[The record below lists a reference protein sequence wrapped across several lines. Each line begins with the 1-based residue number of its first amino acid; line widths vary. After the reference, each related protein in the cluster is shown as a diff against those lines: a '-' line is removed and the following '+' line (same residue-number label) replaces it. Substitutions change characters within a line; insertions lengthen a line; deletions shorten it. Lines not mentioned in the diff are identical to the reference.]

1 MRKFLLYSS
10 ALVLGLSGVVE
21 AACIQTPTCSSL
33 GYTSSSSC
41 TGGVKCPFGNAWN
54 CTASENKTELTNKI
68 TELEKQLTEIKRHI
82 NSSNCQVGNILY
94 SDFTC
99 SSYVIANKTP
109 IGVVFDIVNNLAVA
123 LEQKEK
129 VAWST
134 TNFDIPALMPYVDYK
149 SDYEG
154 KKNTKAI
161 YDYCKANNKS
171 CPAVEYAYTYKTEG
185 TSEGDWY
192 LPSALE
198 LKTLLDTR
206 DTISPLLSQVGVGIS
221 LSDLQMKGSTSGI
234 GYVFYYYNY
243 YWSSSSIS
251 QSTVKVETILTPR
264 TPADI
269 DRLPHFSAYK
279 EEALSKTVDY
289 DDSFYNLENLYIYT
303 NAYARPIL
311 AY

>member
-10 ALVLGLSGVVE
+10 ALAVLGLSGVAE

-41 TGGVKCPFGNAWN
+41 TGGVKCPFGNYWN

-82 NSSNCQVGNILY
+82 NSSSCQVGNILY

-99 SSYVIANKTP
+99 NSYVVANKTP

-192 LPSALE
+192 LPAYLE
-198 LKTLLDTR
+198 LSTLINNKDAINKSLN
-206 DTISPLLSQVGVGIS
+206 LLGKKSIDAYGSRV
-221 LSDLQMKGSTSGI
+221 STSGSM
-234 GYVFYYYNY
+234 VFWTYYNYY
-243 YWSSSSIS
+243 YWSSSSR
-251 QSTVKVETILTPR
+251 STTTAATYP
-264 TPADI
+264 
-269 DRLPHFSAYK
+269 
-279 EEALSKTVDY
+279 KTDQIKSFYYEKDYTSDSDTYVDY
-289 DDSFYNLENLYIYT
+289 YYISVS
-303 NAYARPIL
+303 RPIL

>member
-1 MRKFLLYSS
+1 MKKFLLYST
-10 ALVLGLSGVVE
+10 AFVVLSGTAE
-21 AACIQTPTCSSL
+21 AACIQTPSCSSL
-33 GYTSSSSC
+33 GYSSSSSC
-41 TGGVKCPFGNAWN
+41 SGGVKCPFGNYWN

-82 NSSNCQVGNILY
+82 NSSSCQVGNILY

-99 SSYVIANKTP
+99 NSYVVANKTP

-192 LPSALE
+192 LPAYLE
-198 LKTLLDTR
+198 LESLMNNKDAINKSLGLLHSPSIDTYR
-206 DTISPLLSQVGVGIS
+206 HNLYVG
-221 LSDLQMKGSTSGI
+221 GSMASWT
-234 GYVFYYYNY
+234 YYYYY
-243 YWSSSSIS
+243 YWSSSSE
-251 QSTVKVETILTPR
+251 STTTAAAYLK
-264 TPADI
+264 ADQI
-269 DRLPHFSAYK
+269 K
-279 EEALSKTVDY
+279 
-289 DDSFYNLENLYIYT
+289 SFYYENRYISDD
-303 NAYARPIL
+303 AYRDYHYISVSRPIL

>member
-10 ALVLGLSGVVE
+10 VLVAGGLLSGVAE

-41 TGGVKCPFGNAWN
+41 TGGIKCPFGNAWN

-82 NSSNCQVGNILY
+82 NSSSCQVGNILY

-99 SSYVIANKTP
+99 NSYVVANKTP

-192 LPSALE
+192 LPAYLE
-198 LKTLLDTR
+198 LESLMNNKGSINKSLGLLGKKEFNTHVSDMYLSGGISNWRHYYYYYWGSSLIDTTTVVVEATYTSKTLK
-206 DTISPLLSQVGVGIS
+206 S
-221 LSDLQMKGSTSGI
+221 
-234 GYVFYYYNY
+234 FYYDYKSE
-243 YWSSSSIS
+243 SSSSSWSESNYIS
-251 QSTVKVETILTPR
+251 V
-264 TPADI
+264 
-269 DRLPHFSAYK
+269 
-279 EEALSKTVDY
+279 AL
-289 DDSFYNLENLYIYT
+289 
-303 NAYARPIL
+303 PIL

>member
-1 MRKFLLYSS
+1 MKKFLLYSS
-10 ALVLGLSGVVE
+10 ALAVLGLSGTAE
-21 AACIQTPTCSSL
+21 AACIQTPSCSSL
-33 GYTSSSSC
+33 GYSSSSSC
-41 TGGVKCPFGNAWN
+41 SGGVKCPFGNYWN

-82 NSSNCQVGNILY
+82 NSSSCQVGNILY

-99 SSYVIANKTP
+99 NSYVVANKTP

-192 LPSALE
+192 LPAYLE
-198 LKTLLDTR
+198 LESLMNNEDAINKSLGLLRSTIIDTYHNY
-206 DTISPLLSQVGVGIS
+206 LYKVGSMVYW
-221 LSDLQMKGSTSGI
+221 T
-234 GYVFYYYNY
+234 YYYYY
-243 YWSSSSIS
+243 YWSSSSR
-251 QSTVKVETILTPR
+251 STTT
-264 TPADI
+264 AA
-269 DRLPHFSAYK
+269 AY
-279 EEALSKTVDY
+279 SKTNQIK
-289 DDSFYNLENLYIYT
+289 SFYYEKDYTSDSDSSGDYHYISVS
-303 NAYARPIL
+303 RPIL

>member
-1 MRKFLLYSS
+1 MKKFLLYSS
-10 ALVLGLSGVVE
+10 ALAVLGLSGVAE

-41 TGGVKCPFGNAWN
+41 TGGIKCPFGNAWN

-82 NSSNCQVGNILY
+82 NSSSCQVGNILY

-99 SSYVIANKTP
+99 NSYVVANKTP

-192 LPSALE
+192 LPAYLE
-198 LKTLLDTR
+198 LESLMNNEDAINKSLGLLHSTIIDTYR
-206 DTISPLLSQVGVGIS
+206 HNLFVS
-221 LSDLQMKGSTSGI
+221 GSITSWT
-234 GYVFYYYNY
+234 YYYYY
-243 YWSSSSIS
+243 YWSSSSESTTTAAAYLKTNQIKSFYYENRYIS
-251 QSTVKVETILTPR
+251 
-264 TPADI
+264 
-269 DRLPHFSAYK
+269 
-279 EEALSKTVDY
+279 
-289 DDSFYNLENLYIYT
+289 DDSYRDYHYISVS
-303 NAYARPIL
+303 RPIL

>member
-1 MRKFLLYSS
+1 MKKFLLYSS
-10 ALVLGLSGVVE
+10 ALAVLGLSGVAE

-41 TGGVKCPFGNAWN
+41 SGGTKCPFGNAWN

-82 NSSNCQVGNILY
+82 NSSSCQVGNILY

-99 SSYVIANKTP
+99 NSYVVANKTP

-192 LPSALE
+192 LPAYLE
-198 LKTLLDTR
+198 LESLMNNEDAINKSLGLLHSPSIDTYNSHVF
-206 DTISPLLSQVGVGIS
+206 TVGSMVYW
-221 LSDLQMKGSTSGI
+221 T
-234 GYVFYYYNY
+234 YRYYY
-243 YWSSSSIS
+243 YWSSSSR
-251 QSTVKVETILTPR
+251 STTTAAAYLK
-264 TPADI
+264 ADQI
-269 DRLPHFSAYK
+269 K
-279 EEALSKTVDY
+279 
-289 DDSFYNLENLYIYT
+289 SFYYETDYTSDSDSSGDYYYISVS
-303 NAYARPIL
+303 RPIL

>member
-10 ALVLGLSGVVE
+10 ALVLGLSGVAE

-41 TGGVKCPFGNAWN
+41 TGGIKCPFGNAWN

-82 NSSNCQVGNILY
+82 NSSSCQVGNILY

-99 SSYVIANKTP
+99 NSYVVANKTP

-192 LPSALE
+192 LPAYLE
-198 LKTLLDTR
+198 LESLMNNEDAINKSLGLLHSTIIDTYR
-206 DTISPLLSQVGVGIS
+206 HNLFVS
-221 LSDLQMKGSTSGI
+221 GSITSWT
-234 GYVFYYYNY
+234 YYYYY
-243 YWSSSSIS
+243 YWSSSSESTTTAAAYLKTNQIKSFYYENRYIS
-251 QSTVKVETILTPR
+251 
-264 TPADI
+264 
-269 DRLPHFSAYK
+269 
-279 EEALSKTVDY
+279 
-289 DDSFYNLENLYIYT
+289 DDSYRDYHYISVS
-303 NAYARPIL
+303 RPIL

>member
-1 MRKFLLYSS
+1 MKKFLLYSS
-10 ALVLGLSGVVE
+10 ALAVLGLSGVAE

-41 TGGVKCPFGNAWN
+41 SGGTKCPFGNAWN

-82 NSSNCQVGNILY
+82 NSSSCQVGNILY

-99 SSYVIANKTP
+99 NSYVVANKTP

-192 LPSALE
+192 LPAYLE
-198 LKTLLDTR
+198 LESLMNNNEGAINNALSLLGKTIIDTY
-206 DTISPLLSQVGVGIS
+206 SYNLSFIGTGVYW
-221 LSDLQMKGSTSGI
+221 T
-234 GYVFYYYNY
+234 YYYYY
-243 YWSSSSIS
+243 YWSSSSR
-251 QSTVKVETILTPR
+251 STTT
-264 TPADI
+264 AA
-269 DRLPHFSAYK
+269 AY
-279 EEALSKTVDY
+279 SKTDQIK
-289 DDSFYNLENLYIYT
+289 SFYYEKDYTSDSDSHGDYHYISVS
-303 NAYARPIL
+303 RPIL

>member
-1 MRKFLLYSS
+1 MKKFLLYSS
-10 ALVLGLSGVVE
+10 ALAVLGLSGVAE

-41 TGGVKCPFGNAWN
+41 SGGTKCPFGNAWN

-82 NSSNCQVGNILY
+82 NSSSCQVGNILY

-99 SSYVIANKTP
+99 NSYVVANKTP

-134 TNFDIPALMPYVDYK
+134 ENFDIPALMPYVDYK

-192 LPSALE
+192 LPAYLE
-198 LKTLLDTR
+198 LQTLLSNNSAINR
-206 DTISPLLSQVGVGIS
+206 SLKLLGKTNVDDYIVDEIWRGRYWESNNY
-221 LSDLQMKGSTSGI
+221 L
-234 GYVFYYYNY
+234 YY
-243 YWSSSSIS
+243 YWSSSLINTTKVAAYHSSSIEKAKNFYYEYQHES
-251 QSTVKVETILTPR
+251 GET
-264 TPADI
+264 
-269 DRLPHFSAYK
+269 AYYY
-279 EEALSKTVDY
+279 LISV
-289 DDSFYNLENLYIYT
+289 S
-303 NAYARPIL
+303 RPIL

>member
-1 MRKFLLYSS
+1 MKKFLLYSS
-10 ALVLGLSGVVE
+10 ALAVLGLSGVAE

-41 TGGVKCPFGNAWN
+41 TGGIKCPFGNAWN

-82 NSSNCQVGNILY
+82 NSSSCQVGNILY

-99 SSYVIANKTP
+99 NSYVVANKTP

-134 TNFDIPALMPYVDYK
+134 ENFDIPALMPYVDYK

-192 LPSALE
+192 LPAYLE
-198 LKTLLDTR
+198 LQTLLSNNSAINR
-206 DTISPLLSQVGVGIS
+206 SLKLLGKTNVDDYIVDEIWRGRYWESNNY
-221 LSDLQMKGSTSGI
+221 L
-234 GYVFYYYNY
+234 YY
-243 YWSSSSIS
+243 YWSSSLINTTKVAAYHSSSIEKAKNFYYEYQHES
-251 QSTVKVETILTPR
+251 GET
-264 TPADI
+264 
-269 DRLPHFSAYK
+269 AYYY
-279 EEALSKTVDY
+279 LISV
-289 DDSFYNLENLYIYT
+289 S
-303 NAYARPIL
+303 RPIL

>member
-10 ALVLGLSGVVE
+10 ALVLGLSGVAE

-33 GYTSSSSC
+33 GYTSSSAC

-54 CTASENKTELTNKI
+54 CTGPNNANKITELTNKI
-68 TELEKQLTEIKRHI
+68 TELEKQLTEINRHI
-82 NSSNCQVGNILY
+82 NSSSCQVGNILY

-99 SSYVIANKTP
+99 NSYVIANKTP

-134 TNFDIPALMPYVDYK
+134 ENFDIPALMPYVDYN

-198 LKTLLDTR
+198 LKTLLDAR

-221 LSDLQMKGSTSGI
+221 LSNINPFLLPGGTTTWS
-234 GYVFYYYNY
+234 YYYNY

-251 QSTVKVETILTPR
+251 QSTVKVETILNPLLSQAWMSMLLVYRKT
-264 TPADI
+264 
-269 DRLPHFSAYK
+269 S
-279 EEALSKTVDY
+279 LSKTFDY
-289 DDSFYNLENLYIYT
+289 GNSGTVYT
-303 NAYARPIL
+303 NTYARPIL

>member
-10 ALVLGLSGVVE
+10 ALALGLSGAAE

-41 TGGVKCPFGNAWN
+41 TGGIKCPFGNAWN

-82 NSSNCQVGNILY
+82 NSSSCQVGNILY

-99 SSYVIANKTP
+99 NSYVVANKTP

-134 TNFDIPALMPYVDYK
+134 ENFDIPALMPYVDYK

-192 LPSALE
+192 LPAYLE
-198 LKTLLDTR
+198 LKSLMNNQGS
-206 DTISPLLSQVGVGIS
+206 INIS
-221 LSDLQMKGSTSGI
+221 LDLLGKTNVDHYIIDEIWRGRYWESNHYQ
-234 GYVFYYYNY
+234 YY
-243 YWSSSSIS
+243 YWSSSLINTTKVAAYHSSSIEKAKNFYYEYQHES
-251 QSTVKVETILTPR
+251 GET
-264 TPADI
+264 
-269 DRLPHFSAYK
+269 AY
-279 EEALSKTVDY
+279 
-289 DDSFYNLENLYIYT
+289 FYLISVS
-303 NAYARPIL
+303 RPIL

>member
-1 MRKFLLYSS
+1 MKKFLLYSS
-10 ALVLGLSGVVE
+10 ALVAGGLLSSVAE
-21 AACIQTPTCSSL
+21 AACIQTPSCSSL

-41 TGGVKCPFGNAWN
+41 SGGTKCPFGNAWN

-82 NSSNCQVGNILY
+82 NSSSCQVGNILY

-99 SSYVIANKTP
+99 NSYVVANKTP

-192 LPSALE
+192 LPAYLE
-198 LKTLLDTR
+198 LSTL
-206 DTISPLLSQVGVGIS
+206 INNKSAINKS
-221 LSDLQMKGSTSGI
+221 LSLLGKTSIDTHGSRVSNFGSMFFWT
-234 GYVFYYYNY
+234 YYYYY
-243 YWSSSSIS
+243 YWSSSSR
-251 QSTVKVETILTPR
+251 STTTAAAYSRTDQIKSFYYETDYTS
-264 TPADI
+264 DS
-269 DRLPHFSAYK
+269 DS
-279 EEALSKTVDY
+279 SVDY
-289 DDSFYNLENLYIYT
+289 LYISVS
-303 NAYARPIL
+303 RPIL

>member
-1 MRKFLLYSS
+1 MKKFLLYSS
-10 ALVLGLSGVVE
+10 ALAVLGLSGVAE

-33 GYTSSSSC
+33 GYSSSSSC
-41 TGGVKCPFGNAWN
+41 SGGVKCPFGNYWN

-82 NSSNCQVGNILY
+82 NSSSCQVGNILY

-99 SSYVIANKTP
+99 NSYVVANKTP

-192 LPSALE
+192 LPAYLE
-198 LKTLLDTR
+198 LSTL
-206 DTISPLLSQVGVGIS
+206 INNKSAINKS
-221 LSDLQMKGSTSGI
+221 LSLLGKTSIDTHGSRVSNFGSMFFWT
-234 GYVFYYYNY
+234 YYYYY
-243 YWSSSSIS
+243 YWSSSSR
-251 QSTVKVETILTPR
+251 STTTAAAYSRTDQIKSFYYETDYTS
-264 TPADI
+264 DS
-269 DRLPHFSAYK
+269 DS
-279 EEALSKTVDY
+279 SVDY
-289 DDSFYNLENLYIYT
+289 LYISVS
-303 NAYARPIL
+303 RPIL

>member
-1 MRKFLLYSS
+1 MKKFLLYSS
-10 ALVLGLSGVVE
+10 ALVAGGLLSGVAE

-41 TGGVKCPFGNAWN
+41 SGGTKCPFGNAWN

-82 NSSNCQVGNILY
+82 NSSSCQVGNILY

-99 SSYVIANKTP
+99 NSYVVANKTP

-192 LPSALE
+192 LPAYLE
-198 LKTLLDTR
+198 LESLMNNEDAINKSLGLLRSTIIDTYHNY
-206 DTISPLLSQVGVGIS
+206 LYKVGSMVYW
-221 LSDLQMKGSTSGI
+221 T
-234 GYVFYYYNY
+234 YYYYY
-243 YWSSSSIS
+243 YWSSSSR
-251 QSTVKVETILTPR
+251 STTT
-264 TPADI
+264 AA
-269 DRLPHFSAYK
+269 AY
-279 EEALSKTVDY
+279 SKTNQIK
-289 DDSFYNLENLYIYT
+289 SFYYEKDYTSDSDSRGDYHYISVS
-303 NAYARPIL
+303 RPIL

>member
-10 ALVLGLSGVVE
+10 ALALGLSGVAE

-41 TGGVKCPFGNAWN
+41 TGGIKCPFGNAWN

-82 NSSNCQVGNILY
+82 NSSSCQVGNILY

-99 SSYVIANKTP
+99 NSYVVANKTP

-129 VAWST
+129 VAWSM
-134 TNFDIPALMPYVDYK
+134 TNFDIPALMPYVDYN

-192 LPSALE
+192 LPAALE
-198 LKTLLDTR
+198 LQTLLAVR
-206 DTISPLLSQVGVGIS
+206 DTISPLLSQVGEEIVHSNINPFLLPGGTTTWS
-221 LSDLQMKGSTSGI
+221 
-234 GYVFYYYNY
+234 YYYNY

-251 QSTVKVETILTPR
+251 QSTVKVETILNPLLSQAWMSMLLVYRKT
-264 TPADI
+264 
-269 DRLPHFSAYK
+269 S
-279 EEALSKTVDY
+279 LSKTFDY
-289 DDSFYNLENLYIYT
+289 GNSGTVYT
-303 NAYARPIL
+303 NTYARPIL

>member
-1 MRKFLLYSS
+1 MKKFLLYSS
-10 ALVLGLSGVVE
+10 ALAVLGLSGVAE

-41 TGGVKCPFGNAWN
+41 SGGTKCPFGNAWN

-82 NSSNCQVGNILY
+82 NSSSCQVGNILY

-99 SSYVIANKTP
+99 NSYVVANKTP

-192 LPSALE
+192 LPAYLE
-198 LKTLLDTR
+198 LESLMNNEDAINKSLGLLHSTIIDTYR
-206 DTISPLLSQVGVGIS
+206 HNLFVS
-221 LSDLQMKGSTSGI
+221 GSITSWT
-234 GYVFYYYNY
+234 YYYYY
-243 YWSSSSIS
+243 YWSSSSESTTTAAAYLKTNQIKSFYYENRYIS
-251 QSTVKVETILTPR
+251 
-264 TPADI
+264 
-269 DRLPHFSAYK
+269 
-279 EEALSKTVDY
+279 
-289 DDSFYNLENLYIYT
+289 DDSYRDYHYISVS
-303 NAYARPIL
+303 RPIL

>member
-1 MRKFLLYSS
+1 MRKILLYSS
-10 ALVLGLSGVVE
+10 ALVAGGLLSGVAE
-21 AACIQTPTCSSL
+21 AACIQTPSCSSL

-41 TGGVKCPFGNAWN
+41 SGGTKCPFGNAWN

-82 NSSNCQVGNILY
+82 NSSSCQVGNILY

-99 SSYVIANKTP
+99 NSYVIANKTP

-134 TNFDIPALMPYVDYK
+134 ENFDIPALMPYVDYN

-192 LPSALE
+192 LPAVVE
-198 LKTLLDTR
+198 LQTLISNSSSINNSLDLLGKTKVDDYII
-206 DTISPLLSQVGVGIS
+206 DTIWRGRHWE
-221 LSDLQMKGSTSGI
+221 
-234 GYVFYYYNY
+234 YNHYQYY
-243 YWSSSSIS
+243 YWSSSLINTTKVAAYYSSSVEKAKNFYYEYRHESGETAYYYFTSIS
-251 QSTVKVETILTPR
+251 
-264 TPADI
+264 
-269 DRLPHFSAYK
+269 
-279 EEALSKTVDY
+279 
-289 DDSFYNLENLYIYT
+289 
-303 NAYARPIL
+303 RPIL

>member
-1 MRKFLLYSS
+1 MKKFLLYSS
-10 ALVLGLSGVVE
+10 ALAVLGLSGVAE
-21 AACIQTPTCSSL
+21 AACIQTPSCSSL

-41 TGGVKCPFGNAWN
+41 SGGTKCPFGNAWN

-82 NSSNCQVGNILY
+82 NSSSCQVGNILY

-99 SSYVIANKTP
+99 NSYVVANKTP

-192 LPSALE
+192 LPAYLE
-198 LKTLLDTR
+198 LESLMNNEDAINK
-206 DTISPLLSQVGVGIS
+206 S
-221 LSDLQMKGSTSGI
+221 LSLLGKTSIDTYSHYLRVLAGTA
-234 GYVFYYYNY
+234 FWTYYYYY

-251 QSTVKVETILTPR
+251 TTTAATDSR
-264 TPADI
+264 TDLI
-269 DRLPHFSAYK
+269 K
-279 EEALSKTVDY
+279 
-289 DDSFYNLENLYIYT
+289 SFYYEKDYTSDSDSRGDYHYISVS
-303 NAYARPIL
+303 RPIL

>member
-1 MRKFLLYSS
+1 MKKFLLYST
-10 ALVLGLSGVVE
+10 AFVVLSGTAE
-21 AACIQTPTCSSL
+21 AACIQTPSCSSL
-33 GYTSSSSC
+33 GYSSSSSC
-41 TGGVKCPFGNAWN
+41 SGGVKCPFGNDWN

-82 NSSNCQVGNILY
+82 NSSSCQVGNILY

-99 SSYVIANKTP
+99 NSYVVANKTP

-192 LPSALE
+192 LPAYLE
-198 LKTLLDTR
+198 LESLMNNKDAINKSLGLLHSPSIDTYR
-206 DTISPLLSQVGVGIS
+206 HNLYVG
-221 LSDLQMKGSTSGI
+221 GSMASWT
-234 GYVFYYYNY
+234 YYYYY
-243 YWSSSSIS
+243 YWSSSSE
-251 QSTVKVETILTPR
+251 STTTAAAYLK
-264 TPADI
+264 ADQI
-269 DRLPHFSAYK
+269 K
-279 EEALSKTVDY
+279 
-289 DDSFYNLENLYIYT
+289 SFYYENRYISDD
-303 NAYARPIL
+303 AYRDYHYISVSRPIL

>member
-10 ALVLGLSGVVE
+10 ALAVFGLSGAAE
-21 AACIQTPTCSSL
+21 AACIQTPSCSSL

-41 TGGVKCPFGNAWN
+41 SGGTKCPFGNAWN

-82 NSSNCQVGNILY
+82 NSSSCQVGNILY

-99 SSYVIANKTP
+99 NSYVVANKTP

-192 LPSALE
+192 LPAYLE
-198 LKTLLDTR
+198 LSTL
-206 DTISPLLSQVGVGIS
+206 INNKSAINKS
-221 LSDLQMKGSTSGI
+221 LSLLGKTSIDTHGSRVSNFGSMFFWT
-234 GYVFYYYNY
+234 YYYYY
-243 YWSSSSIS
+243 YWSSSSR
-251 QSTVKVETILTPR
+251 STTTAAAYSRTDQIKSFYYETDYTS
-264 TPADI
+264 DS
-269 DRLPHFSAYK
+269 DS
-279 EEALSKTVDY
+279 SVDY
-289 DDSFYNLENLYIYT
+289 HYISVS
-303 NAYARPIL
+303 RPIL

>member
-1 MRKFLLYSS
+1 MKQYLLLTS
-10 ALVLGLSGVVE
+10 AFVAGGLLSGTAE
-21 AACIQTPTCSSL
+21 AACIQTPSCSSL
-33 GYTSSSSC
+33 GYSSSSSC
-41 TGGVKCPFGNAWN
+41 SGGVKCPFGNYWN

-82 NSSNCQVGNILY
+82 NSSSCQVGNILY

-99 SSYVIANKTP
+99 NSYVVANKTP

-149 SDYEG
+149 SYYEG

-192 LPSALE
+192 LPAYLE
-198 LKTLLDTR
+198 LESLMNNKDSINKSLGLLHTPSIDTYR
-206 DTISPLLSQVGVGIS
+206 HNLDVG
-221 LSDLQMKGSTSGI
+221 GSMDSWT
-234 GYVFYYYNY
+234 YYYYY
-243 YWSSSSIS
+243 YWSSSSE
-251 QSTVKVETILTPR
+251 STTT
-264 TPADI
+264 AA
-269 DRLPHFSAYK
+269 AY
-279 EEALSKTVDY
+279 LKTDQIK
-289 DDSFYNLENLYIYT
+289 SFYYETRYISDD
-303 NAYARPIL
+303 AYRDYHYISVSRPIL

>member
-10 ALVLGLSGVVE
+10 ALAVLGLSGAAE
-21 AACIQTPTCSSL
+21 AACIQTPSCSSL
-33 GYTSSSSC
+33 GYSSSSSC
-41 TGGVKCPFGNAWN
+41 SGGVKCPFGNAWN

-82 NSSNCQVGNILY
+82 NSSSCQVGNILY

-99 SSYVIANKTP
+99 NSYVVANKTP

-192 LPSALE
+192 LPAYLE
-198 LKTLLDTR
+198 LSTL
-206 DTISPLLSQVGVGIS
+206 INNKSAINKS
-221 LSDLQMKGSTSGI
+221 LSLLGKTSIDTHGSRVSNFGSMFFWT
-234 GYVFYYYNY
+234 YYYYY
-243 YWSSSSIS
+243 YWSSSSR
-251 QSTVKVETILTPR
+251 STTTAAAYSRTDQIKSFYYETDYTS
-264 TPADI
+264 DS
-269 DRLPHFSAYK
+269 DS
-279 EEALSKTVDY
+279 SVDY
-289 DDSFYNLENLYIYT
+289 LYISVS
-303 NAYARPIL
+303 RPIL

>member
-1 MRKFLLYSS
+1 MKKFLLYSS
-10 ALVLGLSGVVE
+10 ALAVLGLSGVAE

-41 TGGVKCPFGNAWN
+41 SGGTKCPFGNAWN

-82 NSSNCQVGNILY
+82 NSSSCQVGNILY

-99 SSYVIANKTP
+99 NSYVVANKTP

-192 LPSALE
+192 LPAYLE
-198 LKTLLDTR
+198 LQTLLSNNSAINR
-206 DTISPLLSQVGVGIS
+206 SLKLLGKTNVDDYIVDEIWRGRYWESNNY
-221 LSDLQMKGSTSGI
+221 L
-234 GYVFYYYNY
+234 YY
-243 YWSSSSIS
+243 YWSSSLINTTKVAAYHSSSIEKAKNFYYEYQHES
-251 QSTVKVETILTPR
+251 GET
-264 TPADI
+264 
-269 DRLPHFSAYK
+269 AYYY
-279 EEALSKTVDY
+279 LISV
-289 DDSFYNLENLYIYT
+289 S
-303 NAYARPIL
+303 RPIL